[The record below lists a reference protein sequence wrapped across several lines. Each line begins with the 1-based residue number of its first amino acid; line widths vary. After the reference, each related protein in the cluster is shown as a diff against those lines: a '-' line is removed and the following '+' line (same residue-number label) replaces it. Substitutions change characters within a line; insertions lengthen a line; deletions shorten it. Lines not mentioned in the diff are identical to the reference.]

1 MRTLSS
7 VLIISFILFAGLSY
21 AERKT
26 FSVGPTES
34 EIYSKDVMLHGAVE
48 PSKISGV
55 RGKSFELQDDH
66 KDHAMYAIDSW
77 ERRDRPCAVMIRTEN
92 INNSSDDAGGDVRDL
107 CGGARYGKKMSVEYS
122 DVGLNE
128 DRIFISGVRVC
139 MNKKGTRVKGLELRG
154 KKITDDGKPVAL
166 IPEIVGE
173 VGGGANPFIYSF
185 EDVTE
190 PRDRRPNCHKDQWK
204 RWAECPRHT
213 QIATG
218 AIVHFEE
225 EAKQPWSLTGIEL
238 QCRHVGLVYIPQ
250 RER

>member
-7 VLIISFILFAGLSY
+7 VLIISFILSAGLSY

-34 EIYSKDVMLHGAVE
+34 EMYRKDVMLHGAVE
-48 PSKISGV
+48 LSKISGS
-55 RGKSFELQDDH
+55 RGETFEIQDDH
-66 KDHAMYAIDSW
+66 KDHAMYAIYSW

-92 INNSSDDAGGDVRDL
+92 INDSSDDTGGGVRDL
-107 CGGARYGKKMSVEYS
+107 CGGGRQGNKLSVEYS

-128 DRIFISGVRVC
+128 DRIFVSGVRVC
-139 MNKKGTRVKGLELRG
+139 MNKKGNKVKGLELRG
-154 KKITDDGKPVAL
+154 KKITDDGKLVAL
-166 IPEIVGE
+166 IPEIVAE
-173 VGGGANPFIYSF
+173 VGGFADPRIHSLG
-185 EDVTE
+185 DVTQ
-190 PRDRRPNCHKDQWK
+190 PFDKRSNCHKDKWK
-204 RWAECPRHT
+204 WWAICPRHT

-218 AIVHFEE
+218 AILHFEE

-250 RER
+250 SER